1 MLRSYL
7 GSLMQQAVLC
17 LLVKGRE
24 IGRMAS
30 TYFLLFARVWALNSE
45 RNHSFLFLTSDGWK
59 TDCFGCFYNFLLFS
73 KPRRLELITTLPLDI
88 TRFESICQLLFG
100 SGWLTQPLVSLMI
113 WFGYVAVTINFLPNS
128 HSRPSSFLKGPH
140 FCSGRGSYTLL
151 GKLIPSQPEVGG
163 SSFL

>member
-1 MLRSYL
+1 MEEWLLHISF
-7 GSLMQQAVLC
+7 SL
-17 LLVKGRE
+17 
-24 IGRMAS
+24 S
-30 TYFLLFARVWALNSE
+30 RVWALNSE

-113 WFGYVAVTINFLPNS
+113 WFGYVTVTINFLPTS

-140 FCSGRGSYTLL
+140 FCSGRGSYMLL

-163 SSFL
+163 PSFL